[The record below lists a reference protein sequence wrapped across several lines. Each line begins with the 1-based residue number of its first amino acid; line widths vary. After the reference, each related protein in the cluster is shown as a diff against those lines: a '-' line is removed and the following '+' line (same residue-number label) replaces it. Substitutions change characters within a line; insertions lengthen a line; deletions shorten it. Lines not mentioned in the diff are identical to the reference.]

1 MERLQVK
8 EDMVEEMMEV
18 TDLCKAP
25 MENISSIMM
34 MEGERMEEE
43 TSGTTL
49 DRMEKN
55 QEEIGGFQGRHNKL
69 DNHDTV
75 SKNIHAGGHVGKVDE
90 KIQMEIINISNEE
103 DEKEGE
109 SKKENIKSSGGKM
122 SVRGWKR
129 VARSQG
135 VCDNGE
141 EENCGMVKRKASE
154 VEGIIT
160 DEEGEESIWK
170 LPVLSRFKVFL
181 WRMCLDILPT
191 VEALE
196 RRGMLIEDKCP
207 WCNIENET
215 GYHVL
220 VECDILKQIWD
231 NAPFNFNG
239 RSYHGSV
246 LEWMVVEWSEWSRDQ
261 RGCFAMSLY
270 YIWEARNGKKFRGEN
285 PNLHD
290 IWRRVER
297 SWDELI
303 TAEES
308 TMSNQNQPPNLKWIK
323 PTDPFIK
330 LNVDIA
336 LKQDGVGAV
345 GGVFRDHEGL
355 CVGAFSG
362 KVPSMGDVTLMEALG
377 MRKGIEV
384 ARDGGITHII
394 VESDSKLVVD
404 MLHSPCTHESRLSAV
419 CKSIIELCKQFSD
432 CDIRWV
438 PRVCNSSAHRM
449 ARLALNF
456 NDDKVWPDSAP
467 I

>member
-1 MERLQVK
+1 MQAGTLNPILVNEWWSERVCELIDTNATAWDIIKLWALFDTRTCEKIMSVPPHRNNRSDRWAWSG
-8 EDMVEEMMEV
+8 E
-18 TDLCKAP
+18 A
-25 MENISSIMM
+25 NGAFSIKSCYKLA
-34 MEGERMEEE
+34 MEESWKQISL
-43 TSGTTL
+43 TPNL
-49 DRMEKN
+49 
-55 QEEIGGFQGRHNKL
+55 FC
-69 DNHDTV
+69 
-75 SKNIHAGGHVGKVDE
+75 KVP
-90 KIQMEIINISNEE
+90 
-103 DEKEGE
+103 
-109 SKKENIKSSGGKM
+109 
-122 SVRGWKR
+122 SVLWK
-129 VARSQG
+129 
-135 VCDNGE
+135 
-141 EENCGMVKRKASE
+141 
-154 VEGIIT
+154 
-160 DEEGEESIWK
+160 SIWK

-207 WCNIENET
+207 WCNIEDEI

-231 NAPFNFNG
+231 NAPYNFNG
-239 RSYHGSV
+239 RGYHG
-246 LEWMVVEWSEWSRDQ
+246 
-261 RGCFAMSLY
+261 
-270 YIWEARNGKKFRGEN
+270 GEN

-290 IWRRVER
+290 IWKRVER

-308 TMSNQNQPPNLKWIK
+308 TMKNQNQPLNLKWTK

-384 ARDGGITHII
+384 ARDVGITHII

-404 MLHSPCTHESRLSAV
+404 MLHSSCTHESRFSAV
-419 CKSIIELCKQFSD
+419 NQAPTRSSQGEERRS
-432 CDIRWV
+432 V
-438 PRVCNSSAHRM
+438 PA
-449 ARLALNF
+449 
-456 NDDKVWPDSAP
+456 NDDVDLGA
-467 I
+467 

>member
-1 MERLQVK
+1 
-8 EDMVEEMMEV
+8 
-18 TDLCKAP
+18 
-25 MENISSIMM
+25 
-34 MEGERMEEE
+34 
-43 TSGTTL
+43 
-49 DRMEKN
+49 
-55 QEEIGGFQGRHNKL
+55 
-69 DNHDTV
+69 
-75 SKNIHAGGHVGKVDE
+75 
-90 KIQMEIINISNEE
+90 
-103 DEKEGE
+103 
-109 SKKENIKSSGGKM
+109 
-122 SVRGWKR
+122 
-129 VARSQG
+129 
-135 VCDNGE
+135 
-141 EENCGMVKRKASE
+141 
-154 VEGIIT
+154 
-160 DEEGEESIWK
+160 
-170 LPVLSRFKVFL
+170 
-181 WRMCLDILPT
+181 MCLDILST

-207 WCNIENET
+207 WCNIENEI

-345 GGVFRDHEGL
+345 GGVFRDHERL

-362 KVPSMGDVTLMEALG
+362 KVPPMGDVTLMEALG

-438 PRVCNSSAHRM
+438 PRVNVTYISSSIFLSETIMDSQFQPSSSKKIPMKTSDGVSFHVDAEVVMEMETLRTFIEDDSSRELTMIPLPNVTGDVLTKVIDYIKTHIEFKEKAKMYNNNNKRVDSGKYGTFTEEATSYDSNYLKNLDNYAILELLMAANYLNVKDLLDFLNQGIANRIKNKSVEYVRKFFGIENDFTPEEEQAIRLENSW
-449 ARLALNF
+449 
-456 NDDKVWPDSAP
+456 VWED
-467 I
+467 IDED